1 MINAFAPCLKR
12 YLNSFYEIV
21 KRYLLDRKQMTP
33 LLFVTAPELGG
44 KSEDWNPLSKTQKSE
59 MLI

>member
-1 MINAFAPCLKR
+1 
-12 YLNSFYEIV
+12 
-21 KRYLLDRKQMTP
+21 MTP

-59 MLI
+59 MLILNAHLKIRDFLQQQ